1 MVKGFLEGYQ
11 TMDTIAAL
19 NFGLVIATTLRSLG
33 VEKKERPD
41 PLHHP
46 RRSGC
51 RNHPFRSL
59 PMLSY
64 MGMKS
69 SAVYAI
75 PENGA
80 VVLRLIVKQLFGD
93 VGAVLLAAIFTLACP
108 TTCVGLITSISQ
120 FFSSLTDRLKYRQWV
135 Y

>member
-33 VEKKERPD
+33 VEKKNDLIHYTTRAG
-41 PLHHP
+41 LAAGAIL
-46 RRSGC
+46 SAVY
-51 RNHPFRSL
+51 L
-59 PMLSY
+59 MLSY

-80 VVLRLIVKQLFGD
+80 VVLRLIVNSCSETWVPCFW
-93 VGAVLLAAIFTLACP
+93 P
-108 TTCVGLITSISQ
+108 P
-120 FFSSLTDRLKYRQWV
+120 SSLWPA
-135 Y
+135 